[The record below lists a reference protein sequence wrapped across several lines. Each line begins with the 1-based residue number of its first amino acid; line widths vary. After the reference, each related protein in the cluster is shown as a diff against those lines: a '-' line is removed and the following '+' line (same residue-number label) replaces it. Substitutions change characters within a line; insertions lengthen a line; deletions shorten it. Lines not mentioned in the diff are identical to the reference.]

1 MVKKGLDFMGK
12 IPWIIFFI
20 AIICISGC
28 IGPEEESTP
37 ENTIQKY
44 YEGLNERNAQKVL
57 DTLSQD
63 VIDNAGGEKAIL
75 ASLEGTLSVLE
86 EDKLIFEID
95 ELSSSIKGFQAT
107 VSATLRLY
115 PMGSSDVSM
124 IPYTFELV
132 LENEKWKIKDI
143 S

>member
-1 MVKKGLDFMGK
+1 MGK
-12 IPWIIFFI
+12 IPWILFFI
-20 AIICISGC
+20 VIICLCGC
-28 IGPEEESTP
+28 IGPREENSP

-44 YEGLNERNAQKVL
+44 YEGLNDRDPEKVL
-57 DTLSQD
+57 ETLSQD

-75 ASLEGTLSVLE
+75 ASLEDTINDLE
-86 EDKLIFEID
+86 DDKLVFEID
-95 ELSSSIKGFQAT
+95 SLSSSIKGLQAT
-107 VSATLRLY
+107 VNATLRIY

-143 S
+143 G